1 MALAIPE
8 GYRTVTP
15 MFIFKDARKAIDF
28 YRRAF
33 GAVERFVMPGPGGHG
48 VMHAEIA
55 IGNSLM
61 MMGEE
66 HPQQPCQSAESAG
79 GSPVN
84 FYLYLE
90 NVDEAVATAVAAGAT
105 LTMPV
110 DDMFWG
116 DRVGT
121 VRDPFGYSWSLA
133 SRTRELTPE
142 EIQRGAEAALA
153 QMTAK

>member
-8 GYRTVTP
+8 DYRTVTP

-33 GAVERFVMPGPGGHG
+33 GAVERFVMPGPGGKG

-55 IGNSLM
+55 IGDSLM

-66 HPQQPCQSAESAG
+66 HPQQPCRSAETTG

-84 FYLYLE
+84 FYLYVA
-90 NVDEAVATAVAAGAT
+90 NVDEAIATAVAAGAT

-153 QMTAK
+153 QMAAE